1 MLKALVDDC
10 SSHLDDLEQNRVSLE
25 ADVASGKSEEEI
37 RVKTQQLSK
46 NLVDYRAAAKHCKKH
61 CQKPSA
67 PKAKAKAAAAN
78 ST

>member
-25 ADVASGKSEEEI
+25 ADVASGRSEEEI
-37 RVKTQQLSK
+37 RVKTQQLAK

-61 CQKPSA
+61 CQKPSV
-67 PKAKAKAAAAN
+67 PKAKAKVAAAN

>member
-25 ADVASGKSEEEI
+25 ADVASGRSEEEI
-37 RVKTQQLSK
+37 RVKTQQLAK

>member
-37 RVKTQQLSK
+37 RVKTI
-46 NLVDYRAAAKHCKKH
+46 
-61 CQKPSA
+61 
-67 PKAKAKAAAAN
+67 
-78 ST
+78 